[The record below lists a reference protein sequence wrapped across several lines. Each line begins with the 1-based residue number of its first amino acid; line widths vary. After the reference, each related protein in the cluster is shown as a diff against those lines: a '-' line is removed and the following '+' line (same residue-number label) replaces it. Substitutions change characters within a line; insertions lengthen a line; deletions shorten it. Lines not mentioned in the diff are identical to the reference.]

1 MMNQYQ
7 KILAIIDPEADQQ
20 KSLARALEIADKNGA
35 SVTAFLSIYDFSYEM
50 TTMLSMDERENM
62 RQAVVDDRT
71 DWLAEMVESAVSDGA
86 ISIDVKVV
94 WHNRP
99 YESIIYEVIEN
110 NYDLIVK
117 GTQEHDTLKSVIF
130 TPTDWHLLRKA
141 PVPVL
146 LVKEHDWPENG
157 QIIAAVNVG
166 TEDAAHAL
174 LNNQVTET
182 AKQFAELLN
191 ANVHLV
197 NSFPGTPVNIAIE
210 IPEFDPQGYNE
221 SVKNYHIESMHKHA
235 NEFAVSF
242 DNCHVREGLPEDV
255 IPAVARIIDAE
266 LVVIGTVGRQGISA
280 ALIGNTAEH
289 VIDSL
294 DCDVLALKPDD
305 FESPVKP

>member
-1 MMNQYQ
+1 MEQFQ
-7 KILAIIDPEADQQ
+7 KILVVVDPAEDSQ
-20 KSLARALEIADKNGA
+20 KALSRALKIASITGA

-50 TTMLSMDERENM
+50 TTMLSMDERETM

-71 DWLAEMVESAVSDGA
+71 EWLTTLVESSVSDPT

-99 YESIIYEVIEN
+99 YESVVYEVIDN
-110 NYDLIVK
+110 SYDLIVK
-117 GTQEHDTLKSVIF
+117 GTNQHDTLKSIIF

-146 LVKEHDWPENG
+146 LVKDHDWQNNG
-157 QIIAAVNVG
+157 EIIAAVNVG
-166 TEDAAHAL
+166 TEDPSHAS
-174 LNNQVTET
+174 LNEQITDT
-182 AKQFAELLN
+182 ASGFAKLFN
-191 ANVHLV
+191 GNVNLV
-197 NSFPGTPVNIAIE
+197 NSYPGTPVNIAIE

-221 SVKNYHIESMHKHA
+221 GVKNYHIESMDKHA
-235 NEFAVSF
+235 KKFAIEKDRCFVK
-242 DNCHVREGLPEDV
+242 EGLPEHI
-255 IPAVARIIDAE
+255 IPMVAKDIDAE

-294 DCDVLALKPDD
+294 QCDVLAVKPSD
-305 FESPVKP
+305 FECPIKR